1 MGMANN
7 QILDSQITA
16 SSVFS
21 GFSGWEQ
28 WSARLGHNSAW
39 TPARG
44 IASDPYSQVQ
54 WIQVALNMLHKVVG
68 VITQGYIDAWTTD
81 FKVSFSE
88 DDTLRYINETDGQP
102 KVINILHIYFI
113 VLEFEIKETQIVLSN

>member
-1 MGMANN
+1 MADNTI
-7 QILDSQITA
+7 ILDSQITA
-16 SSVFS
+16 SSVFPGSS
-21 GFSGWEQ
+21 GSEQ
-28 WSARLGHNSAW
+28 WRARLGHNSAW

-44 IASDPYSQVQ
+44 ILWDTDPYPQVQ

-68 VITQGYIDAWTTD
+68 VITQGYMDAWTTY

-102 KVINILHIYFI
+102 TVINILHI
-113 VLEFEIKETQIVLSN
+113 S

>member
-1 MGMANN
+1 MAND

-16 SSVFS
+16 SSVFQRR
-21 GFSGWEQ
+21 SGWEQ
-28 WSARLGHNSAW
+28 WSARLGHSSAW
-39 TPARG
+39 TPDR
-44 IASDPYSQVQ
+44 PYSQAQ